1 MVSPNTP
8 SLQGIRVLDLS
19 RLAPGPYASMIL
31 GDMGAEVVVVGGGP
45 GSLPIPAF
53 ARGKALINLDLKS
66 GLGREA
72 LLRLVTT
79 SDVLI
84 EGYRPGVTSRL
95 GIDYDTLK
103 KTNPRLVY
111 CSLTGYG
118 QDGPLS
124 QEAGHDINYVALS
137 GALGA
142 FGPVGDVPS
151 FPLNLLADF
160 AGGSLFAVIG
170 ILSALYARGHS
181 GQGQHIDA
189 AMVDGCLSLMAMHFA
204 DWGKPVLQSRGDG
217 LVAGSSPYYRCYAC
231 SDGKFVAIGPLERRF
246 FENLWNGLGFLDPA
260 PPQFDRGTWP
270 EMADRFAAA
279 FATRPRDEWVSHFAG
294 KGACVSPV
302 LDPEEAV
309 DHPHN
314 RGRHAT
320 FGREAPVRAPIM
332 QGLEGAPREIDLT
345 DKTTQVLSEIG
356 FSAEQ
361 IKAARGGNAPIS
373 GLAWPPF

>member
-151 FPLNLLADF
+151 FP
-160 AGGSLFAVIG
+160 
-170 ILSALYARGHS
+170 
-181 GQGQHIDA
+181 
-189 AMVDGCLSLMAMHFA
+189 
-204 DWGKPVLQSRGDG
+204 
-217 LVAGSSPYYRCYAC
+217 
-231 SDGKFVAIGPLERRF
+231 
-246 FENLWNGLGFLDPA
+246 
-260 PPQFDRGTWP
+260 
-270 EMADRFAAA
+270 
-279 FATRPRDEWVSHFAG
+279 
-294 KGACVSPV
+294 
-302 LDPEEAV
+302 
-309 DHPHN
+309 
-314 RGRHAT
+314 
-320 FGREAPVRAPIM
+320 
-332 QGLEGAPREIDLT
+332 
-345 DKTTQVLSEIG
+345 
-356 FSAEQ
+356 
-361 IKAARGGNAPIS
+361 
-373 GLAWPPF
+373 